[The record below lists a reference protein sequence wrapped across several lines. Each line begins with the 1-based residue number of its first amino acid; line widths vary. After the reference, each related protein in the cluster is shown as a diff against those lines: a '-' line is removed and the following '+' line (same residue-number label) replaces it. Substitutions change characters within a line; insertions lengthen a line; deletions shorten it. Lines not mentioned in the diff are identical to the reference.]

1 MSSRTDTV
9 NNKSGGWAGKRK
21 TKREVK
27 KMNWIDKMD
36 LLKETIGAENA
47 FEEICRAIGSIKA
60 EEVLDY
66 IINLYDLNENE
77 EE

>member
-1 MSSRTDTV
+1 MD
-9 NNKSGGWAGKRK
+9 
-21 TKREVK
+21 
-27 KMNWIDKMD
+27 WIDKMD

-60 EEVLDY
+60 EEALDY

>member
-1 MSSRTDTV
+1 M
-9 NNKSGGWAGKRK
+9 
-21 TKREVK
+21 KREVK

-36 LLKETIGAENA
+36 LLKEAIGAENA
-47 FEEICRAIGSIKA
+47 FEEICRAIGSIEA
-60 EEVLDY
+60 EEALDY

>member
-1 MSSRTDTV
+1 MSSKTDTV
-9 NNKSGGWAGKRK
+9 NNKSGGRVKENEKRG
-21 TKREVK
+21 K

-47 FEEICRAIGSIKA
+47 FEEICRAIGSIEA
-60 EEVLDY
+60 EEALDY